1 MKVITEEKLR
11 KELGRDCPAFYCI
24 PEGTLLTPAAR
35 EYLQQKS
42 IRIIPKDQRKEE
54 KSSRKARVPKGGTT
68 LPRAMTSSQSS
79 STTIPSESAGCH
91 WPERPP
97 SRASRPRGR

>member
-11 KELGRDCPAFYCI
+11 EELGRDSPAYYCI

-42 IRIIPKDQRKEE
+42 IRIIQKERQKQE
-54 KSSRKARVPKGGTT
+54 RDLKKNKGKA
-68 LPRAMTSSQSS
+68 
-79 STTIPSESAGCH
+79 
-91 WPERPP
+91 
-97 SRASRPRGR
+97 GRNDFLKR

>member
-54 KSSRKARVPKGGTT
+54 KSSRKAREKPEE
-68 LPRAMTSSQSS
+68 MTG
-79 STTIPSESAGCH
+79 ESLLI
-91 WPERPP
+91 EK
-97 SRASRPRGR
+97 

>member
-42 IRIIPKDQRKEE
+42 IRIIPKDQRKDCLLYT
-54 KSSRKARVPKGGTT
+54 SPKG
-68 LPRAMTSSQSS
+68 
-79 STTIPSESAGCH
+79 SAK
-91 WPERPP
+91 
-97 SRASRPRGR
+97 GRKKQQEGQGKTGRNDFLKGRYSGG

>member
-42 IRIIPKDQRKEE
+42 IRIIPKDQQKGRKKQQEGQG
-54 KSSRKARVPKGGTT
+54 KTGRNDFLKG
-68 LPRAMTSSQSS
+68 
-79 STTIPSESAGCH
+79 
-91 WPERPP
+91 
-97 SRASRPRGR
+97 

>member
-35 EYLQQKS
+35 EYLQQKAYGLS
-42 IRIIPKDQRKEE
+42 QRISERK
-54 KSSRKARVPKGGTT
+54 KKAAGRPGKNRKK
-68 LPRAMTSSQSS
+68 
-79 STTIPSESAGCH
+79 
-91 WPERPP
+91 
-97 SRASRPRGR
+97 

>member
-35 EYLQQKS
+35 EYLQ
-42 IRIIPKDQRKEE
+42 
-54 KSSRKARVPKGGTT
+54 
-68 LPRAMTSSQSS
+68 
-79 STTIPSESAGCH
+79 
-91 WPERPP
+91 
-97 SRASRPRGR
+97 